1 MNLAP
6 KGGYTNAQF
15 EVEVFV
21 FIFYF
26 LLVFVES
33 TTKVRLLFYI
43 VESRDKNEL
52 YRLKVY
58 KSHFLMSER

>member
-6 KGGYTNAQF
+6 KEGYTNAQF
-15 EVEVFV
+15 EVEVLV
-21 FIFYF
+21 FIFYC
-26 LLVFVES
+26 LLVFVVS

-58 KSHFLMSER
+58 KSHFLMSET

>member
-15 EVEVFV
+15 EVEVLV

-43 VESRDKNEL
+43 VESRDKNEM